1 MLAVAAQACMK
12 LAQRQQA
19 WPLSVARRAA
29 PSMAR
34 AAMPRARSV
43 GMSLLTLPLA
53 WHALAR
59 QESKTVARAQGA
71 WVVPEATTRAKA
83 GAKHREITL

>member
-1 MLAVAAQACMK
+1 MK

-19 WPLSVARRAA
+19 WPLSVARRAV

-53 WHALAR
+53 WHAPAR